1 MNNPIYKLLSM
12 ANNRVF
18 RLGFAV
24 LALLSI
30 MAAPT
35 LAAKPTTTIPLS
47 GSSNTIC
54 SIISIY
60 QTVSTAI
67 FVIGLMLMI
76 LGGALY
82 AGSHLMPGSSKGTMQ
97 GYGMGMVLG
106 GVIGI
111 VIAVLAPFILSVL
124 TGGTVANGTNAIQ
137 QAQGKIVCP

>member
-1 MNNPIYKLLSM
+1 MNKKYNLLSL
-12 ANNRVF
+12 ANSRVF

-30 MAAPT
+30 MAAPA
-35 LAAKPTTTIPLS
+35 LAQTS
-47 GSSNTIC
+47 GSSNVIC
-54 SIISIY
+54 SIISLY

-82 AGSHLMPGSSKGTMQ
+82 AGSHLMPGQSKGTMQ

-106 GVIGI
+106 GVVGI

-124 TGGTVANGTNAIQ
+124 TGGSVTASNVSSLASNG
-137 QAQGKIVCP
+137 IVCP

>member
-30 MAAPT
+30 MAAPA
-35 LAAKPTTTIPLS
+35 LAQSS
-47 GSSNTIC
+47 GSANVIC
-54 SIISIY
+54 AIVSIY

>member
-1 MNNPIYKLLSM
+1 MNNPTYKLLS
-12 ANNRVF
+12 ATNSRVF
-18 RLGFAV
+18 RMGFAV

-30 MAAPT
+30 MAAPVFAT
-35 LAAKPTTTIPLS
+35 S
-47 GSSNTIC
+47 GSSNVIC
-54 SIISIY
+54 SIIAIY

-106 GVIGI
+106 GVVGI

-124 TGGTVANGTNAIQ
+124 TGGSVTGSNVSSVASNGIT
-137 QAQGKIVCP
+137 CP

>member
-1 MNNPIYKLLSM
+1 MNNQIYGLLSM
-12 ANNRVF
+12 ANNGAY

-24 LALLSI
+24 LMLLSV
-30 MAAPT
+30 MATPA
-35 LAAKPTTTIPLS
+35 LAAGTS
-47 GSSNTIC
+47 GSTNVIC
-54 SIISIY
+54 SIIAVY

-82 AGSHLMPGSSKGTMQ
+82 AGSHMMPGQSKGTMQ

-106 GVIGI
+106 GVVGI

-124 TGGTVANGTNAIQ
+124 TNGAVNSTNVVSGALSGSGL
-137 QAQGKIVCP
+137 ASCP

>member
-30 MAAPT
+30 MAAPA
-35 LAAKPTTTIPLS
+35 LAQSS
-47 GSSNTIC
+47 GSANVIC
-54 SIISIY
+54 AIVSIY

-82 AGSHLMPGSSKGTMQ
+82 AGSHLMPGSSKGQMQ
-97 GYGMGMVLG
+97 GYGMSMVLG

-137 QAQGKIVCP
+137 QAQAGINCP

>member
-1 MNNPIYKLLSM
+1 MKTTYKLLSL
-12 ANNRVF
+12 ANSRIY

-24 LALLSI
+24 LALLSV
-30 MAAPT
+30 MAAPA
-35 LAAKPTTTIPLS
+35 LAQSNGS
-47 GSSNTIC
+47 GNVIC
-54 SIISIY
+54 SIIQVY

-82 AGSHLMPGSSKGTMQ
+82 AGSHLMPGQSKGTMQ

-106 GVIGI
+106 GVVGI

-124 TGGTVANGTNAIQ
+124 TGGTVTGSTAVTG
-137 QAQGKIVCP
+137 AQSGAGITCP

>member
-30 MAAPT
+30 MAAPA
-35 LAAKPTTTIPLS
+35 LAQN
-47 GSSNTIC
+47 GSPNVIC
-54 SIISIY
+54 AIISVY

-137 QAQGKIVCP
+137 QAQAGIVCP

>member
-1 MNNPIYKLLSM
+1 MNNPIYKLLSA
-12 ANNRVF
+12 ANNNVF
-18 RLGFAV
+18 RLGFAA

-30 MAAPT
+30 MAAPAFAST
-35 LAAKPTTTIPLS
+35 A
-47 GSSNTIC
+47 GSNSVLC
-54 SIISIY
+54 SIVQVY

-106 GVIGI
+106 GVVGI
-111 VIAVLAPFILSVL
+111 IIAVLAPYILTVL
-124 TGGTVANGTNAIQ
+124 TGYSSTTVVAN
-137 QAQGKIVCP
+137 AQTAGGC